1 MTTGKVDT
9 KESDNYLTERQQQ
22 VKRGVDAKV
31 SLHRSCVMILT
42 THLFLCVSRPPHA
55 P

>member
-22 VKRGVDAKV
+22 VKRGVDAKGV
-31 SLHRSCVMILT
+31 I
-42 THLFLCVSRPPHA
+42 A
-55 P
+55 PFVCDDPDDP